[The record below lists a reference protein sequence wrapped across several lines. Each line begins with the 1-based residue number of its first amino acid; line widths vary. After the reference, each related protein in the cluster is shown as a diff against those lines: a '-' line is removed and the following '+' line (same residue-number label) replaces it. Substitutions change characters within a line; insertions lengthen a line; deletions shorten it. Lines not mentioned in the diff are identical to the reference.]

1 MPEFLSPGHTIT
13 EAAPQVVTIP
23 GAPTSTA
30 ALIGVTE
37 KGPIGKAELVTNWT
51 DFVKKF
57 GSFISNGWVAYAA
70 YGLFLNKRGAR
81 VYVVRTAHYT
91 DPSDPATLTA
101 QKATIKLKDRAT
113 TPADTLEISALSE
126 GTWGNRLKV
135 KISDATKDSSNKF
148 KLEVLETVNGKD
160 IIREIWDDLSMDDTS
175 LDYIETRINGKSQ
188 YITATDLDSAS
199 VAPTDMPALET
210 AALAAGDDGAA
221 ELADTDYIGS
231 AAGRTGLYAL
241 DVIDDSLLV
250 AIPGVATTA
259 VQNAVLDYAAGR
271 KDCFAILDPPMG
283 NTPDEV
289 KTYVESTAGL
299 NSNYGAFYYPNVK
312 IMDPVSNKEK
322 VVPPSGFIIGAH
334 ARTDGEKGVWKVAA
348 GIEDGRLAGVIG
360 LETDLVNDKGIR
372 DILYP
377 ARINPIPF
385 LRSYGIRVYGA
396 RTLDGSGAFPY
407 INERRTFIFCEKSI
421 DEGTQFAEFENNEPG
436 LWKRLTRS
444 INAFL
449 LGVWKQG
456 GLKGATPQEAF
467 FVKVDE
473 ELNTQETIDQGLL
486 RGRIGLATH
495 RPAEFIWFEF
505 ERKLQTE

>member
-30 ALIGVTE
+30 ALIGIAE

-57 GSFISNGWVAYAA
+57 GSFISNGWLAYAA

-101 QKATIKLKDRAT
+101 VKATVTLEDRAA
-113 TPADTLEISALSE
+113 TPVNTLKVDALTE
-126 GTWGNRLKV
+126 GTWGNRLKIM
-135 KISDATKDSSNKF
+135 ISDATKDSTNKF
-148 KLEVLETVNGKD
+148 KLEVLETVNGQD
-160 IIREIWDDLSMDDTS
+160 VLRETFDELSMDDTS
-175 LDYIETRINGKSQ
+175 IDYVENRINSKSQ
-188 YITATDLDSAS
+188 YITVTDLDSA
-199 VAPTDMPALET
+199 T
-210 AALAAGDDGAA
+210 AAPDDRPTAGTFTLANGDDG
-221 ELADTDYIGS
+221 LTGLTDVDYIGS

-241 DVIDDSLLV
+241 DVVNESLLIAV
-250 AIPGVATTA
+250 PGITTSA
-259 VQNAVLDYAAGR
+259 VQNAALDYAAGR
-271 KDCFAILDPPMG
+271 KDCFVVLDPPMG

-289 KTYVESTAGL
+289 KTYVETTAGL

-312 IMDPVSNKEK
+312 IMDPVTAKEK
-322 VVPPSGFIIGAH
+322 VVPPSGFIIGAY

-360 LETDLVNDKGIR
+360 LETELVNDKGIR

-385 LRSYGIRVYGA
+385 LRGYGIRVYGA
-396 RTLDGSGAFPY
+396 RTLDGSGGFPY

-467 FVKVDE
+467 FVKIDE
-473 ELNTQETIDQGLL
+473 ELNTPETIDQGLL

>member
-1 MPEFLSPGHTIT
+1 MPEFLSPGHLVT
-13 EAAPQVVTIP
+13 EAPPQVVTIP

-30 ALIGVTE
+30 ALIGIAE
-37 KGPIGKAELVTNWT
+37 KGPIGKAELVTSWA

-57 GSFISNGWVAYAA
+57 GSFISNGWLAYAA

-91 DPSDPATLTA
+91 DPGDPTTLTA
-101 QKATIKLKDRAT
+101 VKATVTLQDRAA
-113 TPADTLEISALSE
+113 TPVNTLQVDALNE
-126 GTWGNRLKV
+126 GAWGNRLKV
-135 KISDATKDSSNKF
+135 RISDATKDSANKF
-148 KLEVLETVNGKD
+148 KLEVLETVNGQD
-160 IIREIWDDLSMDDTS
+160 VVREIFDELSMDDTS
-175 LDYIETRINGKSQ
+175 TDFVESRINGKSQ
-188 YITATDLDSAS
+188 YITVTDLDSS
-199 VAPTDMPALET
+199 T
-210 AALAAGDDGAA
+210 AAPNDRPAAGTFPLANGDDGLTG
-221 ELADTDYIGS
+221 LADTDFIGS

-241 DVIDDSLLV
+241 DVIDESLLIAV
-250 AIPGVATTA
+250 PGVATSA
-259 VQNAVLDYAAGR
+259 VQNGVLDYCAGRGDCFAVLD
-271 KDCFAILDPPMG
+271 PPFG

-289 KTYVESTAGL
+289 KTYVETTAGF
-299 NSNYGAFYYPNVK
+299 NSSYGAFYYPNVK
-312 IMDPVSNKEK
+312 IMDPATGKEK
-322 VVPPSGFIIGAH
+322 VVPPSGFIIGAY
-334 ARTDGEKGVWKVAA
+334 ARTDGIKGVWKVAA
-348 GIEDGRLAGVIG
+348 GIEDGLLAGVIG

-385 LRSYGIRVYGA
+385 LRGYGIRAYGA
-396 RTLDGSGAFPY
+396 RTLDGSGSFPY

-421 DEGTQFAEFENNEPG
+421 EEGTQFAEFENNEPG

-456 GLKGATPQEAF
+456 GLKGASPQEAF
-467 FVKVDE
+467 MVKIDE

-505 ERKLQTE
+505 ERKLQAE